1 MNEFYDFHK
10 RLSDYIL
17 TTGLV
22 NKVTWGDIFD
32 LDIEKR
38 NEYAL
43 AHIMYQSITPSIS
56 YNTVQVDIILADMV
70 NDSFDNTLDVMNAMA
85 VLGTMLYKS
94 FDGGDLYDF
103 GYRIE
108 APPTMEVFKERNI
121 MNLAGFSVSMSV
133 TYPNN
138 ITRCN

>member
-17 TTGLV
+17 STGLI
-22 NKVTWGDIFD
+22 NRVTWGDVFD
-32 LDIEKR
+32 LDIDKR

-43 AHIMYQSITPSIS
+43 GHIMYQSIEPRIS
-56 YNTVQVDIILADMV
+56 TNAVTIDIILADMV
-70 NDSFDNTLDVMNAMA
+70 NDSFDNTLDVFNQMS
-85 VLGTMLYKS
+85 VVGTMIYKS
-94 FDGGDLYDF
+94 FEGGDLYDF

-108 APPTMEVFKERNI
+108 GTPTLEPFKERAE
-121 MNLAGFSVSMSV
+121 MNLAGFTMSLVV

-138 ITRCN
+138 VTRCN